1 MLSLKHFF
9 SLIGLLFLQ
18 VFVLNNIHFLG
29 YINPYVYIAF
39 VFFFP
44 LNKNRFPFL
53 ILCFFLGLGI
63 DFFSD
68 SGGIHAASI
77 LVIGYLRIFFIK
89 TYFKK
94 LPADF
99 PFFKLET
106 EQFGKV
112 LGYIVT
118 LTLIHHFIFF
128 FLANFNFQNSLT
140 VIINTL
146 SSALFTLVLILL
158 GNFIF
163 KRKI

>member
-1 MLSLKHFF
+1 MLSLKSFF
-9 SLIGLLFLQ
+9 SLAGLLLLQ

-29 YINPYVYIAF
+29 NINPYVYIVF
-39 VFFFP
+39 VFFYP
-44 LNKNRFPFL
+44 LKKNRFPFL
-53 ILCFFLGLGI
+53 ILCFLLGLGI

-77 LVIGYLRIFFIK
+77 SVIAYFRMFFIK
-89 TYFKK
+89 AYFKK

-106 EQFGKV
+106 EPFGKV

-128 FLANFNFQNSLT
+128 FLANFSFKNGLIVAT
-140 VIINTL
+140 NTML
-146 SSALFTLVLILL
+146 SALFTLVLILL
-158 GNFIF
+158 GSFIF
-163 KRKI
+163 IRKI

>member
-1 MLSLKHFF
+1 MFSLRHIF
-9 SLIGLLFLQ
+9 SLIGLLLLQ
-18 VFVLNNIHFLG
+18 VFILNNINLLE

-39 VFFFP
+39 VFFYP

-53 ILCFFLGLGI
+53 ILCFLLGLSI

-77 LVIGYLRIFFIK
+77 LLIAYLRLFFIK

-106 EQFGKV
+106 EPFGTV
-112 LGYIVT
+112 LLYLST

-128 FLANFNFQNSLT
+128 FLANFSFQNSVT
-140 VIINTL
+140 VVINTF
-146 SSALFTLVLILL
+146 SSALFTLLLVLL
-158 GNFIF
+158 GSFIF
-163 KRKI
+163 RKKI

>member
-18 VFVLNNIHFLG
+18 VFILNNIHFLG
-29 YINPYVYIAF
+29 HINPYVYIAF

-53 ILCFFLGLGI
+53 ILCFLLGLGI

-68 SGGIHAASI
+68 SGGVHAASI
-77 LVIGYLRIFFIK
+77 LVIAYLRVFFIK

-112 LGYIVT
+112 LGYIIT

-128 FLANFNFQNSLT
+128 FLANFSFKNSLL
-140 VIINTL
+140 VITNAMF
-146 SSALFTLVLILL
+146 SALFTLILILL
-158 GNFIF
+158 GSYIFI
-163 KRKI
+163 RKL